1 MNITIIAVGKIKE
14 NYLREGIA
22 EFQKRLRPYANINII
37 EVPDE
42 KTPDNASDA
51 DNAII
56 LAKEGQGILRYIENG
71 TYVIVLDI
79 QGKMLSSEELA
90 HFLAERAL
98 NGQSKI
104 AIIIGG
110 SLGLSPEVKK
120 RADYKLSFSRL
131 TFPHQMM
138 RLILFEQIYRAF
150 RINQGA
156 PYHK

>member
-1 MNITIIAVGKIKE
+1 MNISIIAVGKVKE
-14 NYLREGIA
+14 NYIREGIA
-22 EFQKRLRPYANINII
+22 EFQKRLRPYANISVI

-56 LAKEGQGILRYIENG
+56 LNKEGQGILRHIENG
-71 TYVIVLDI
+71 AYVIVLDI

-90 HFLAERAL
+90 GFLAERAL

-131 TFPHQMM
+131 TFPHQLM
-138 RLILFEQIYRAF
+138 RLILFEQVYRAF
-150 RINQGA
+150 RINAGHT
-156 PYHK
+156 YHK